1 MESFVYYAPTEVIFG
16 RGAEE
21 KRGTRP
27 ENGKYGNARARY
39 RNGGRNCLCRIY
51 DKAHGVRW

>member
-21 KRGTRP
+21 KNRKGS
-27 ENGKYGNARARY
+27 EKM
-39 RNGGRNCLCRIY
+39 GRNQSPSCLWRRKC
-51 DKAHGVRW
+51 

>member
-21 KRGTRP
+21 KTGKAVKKWGGTRVLLV
-27 ENGKYGNARARY
+27 YGGESEHA
-39 RNGGRNCLCRIY
+39 I
-51 DKAHGVRW
+51 